1 MGGQPQP
8 GHLDLDRAFAA
19 IATLPDGEVLVAGG
33 GGPSGALASAE
44 IWDPRAGCWTQA
56 QSMYQAR
63 VGATAT
69 GRTRSSFVRSL
80 TAPGL
85 PARRMRASLVL
96 LPLSGRPG
104 TAGAGSARLRAS
116 RGTLAALQ
124 GLHGDRWKAS
134 EAGGVGSK
142 PTEGTRTSS
151 HLGRHHLHIWQ

>member
-1 MGGQPQP
+1 
-8 GHLDLDRAFAA
+8 
-19 IATLPDGEVLVAGG
+19 VAGG

-142 PTEGTRTSS
+142 PTEGTR
-151 HLGRHHLHIWQ
+151 RLHIWDVIIFTFGSDGYGGSAVATGWRRWAAPGQARLWWPSP